1 LQNERP
7 SEISE
12 IELPTTAVIVTL
24 LPAAVPSVINFP
36 RSADDAVKKC
46 ACAER
51 ALKTYTPPGTFAG
64 FGRRYPDGVALL
76 RV

>member
-1 LQNERP
+1 M
-7 SEISE
+7 SE
-12 IELPTTAVIVTL
+12 IELPTAAPIVTL

-36 RSADDAVKKC
+36 RLADDDVKKC
-46 ACAER
+46 ACEER

-64 FGRRYPDGVALL
+64 FGRKYPAGVALS